1 MTDAASHEAF
11 ARALLDGRLAPP
23 AGLHAWNGSD
33 PAPRFAVYRNNV
45 LISLSQALAAG
56 FPVTRE
62 LVGGEFF
69 DAMAR
74 DYIML
79 EPPTSPVL
87 IEYGDGFAD
96 FIERF
101 PPAEGVPYLA
111 DVARLERMRVRAHHA
126 PDAPLLAPETLQALM
141 ADPGLLAGL
150 RVRLHPACQVLR
162 SRFAVFSI
170 WAAHQLD
177 GSDQR
182 SAALATV
189 DCALPEDVLVRRPLL
204 EVGAMSLPT
213 GTADFLQALANDES
227 LAEAATAAGRIPG
240 FDLQASLTVLIT
252 PGVVGG

>member
-1 MTDAASHEAF
+1 MTNAASHEAF

-23 AGLHAWNGSD
+23 AGLRAWNGSD

-45 LISLSQALAAG
+45 LVSLSQALAAG

-74 DYIML
+74 EYVML

-87 IEYGDGFAD
+87 VEYGDGFAG

-101 PPAEGVPYLA
+101 PPAGGVPYLA

-126 PDAPLLAPETLQALM
+126 PDAPLLASETLQALM
-141 ADPGLLAGL
+141 ADPGRLAGL

-182 SAALATV
+182 GAALAT
-189 DCALPEDVLVRRPLL
+189 VRRPLL
-204 EVGAMSLPT
+204 EVSAMSLPT
-213 GTADFLQALANDES
+213 GTADFLQALANGEP
-227 LAEAATAAGRIPG
+227 LAEAATASGRIPG